1 MYSIGINDNLI
12 EDYRNVV
19 TNAILLDETI
29 VKILS
34 DDKLDLE
41 SADELLWVHLIPQ
54 QYVPYTI
61 TETGSYITYDIDENV
76 VIPHNGTRST
86 YTELTLYF
94 WIFTHK
100 QDALY
105 KGRLRNDI
113 LNRELKLLFNDNRN
127 IGIAKN
133 HLLYSKVYSSG
144 NYDYMGR
151 HMAFKITDWADE
163 VRYGKK

>member
-1 MYSIGINDNLI
+1 MIKYVNEKDFEKEISGERVLVDFFATWCGPCKMLGLVMEKFDSKGVIP
-12 EDYRNVV
+12 
-19 TNAILLDETI
+19 I
-29 VKILS
+29 VK
-34 DDKLDLE
+34 
-41 SADELLWVHLIPQ
+41 A
-54 QYVPYTI
+54 
-61 TETGSYITYDIDENV
+61 DIDENV

>member
-1 MYSIGINDNLI
+1 MYAN
-12 EDYRNVV
+12 
-19 TNAILLDETI
+19 
-29 VKILS
+29 
-34 DDKLDLE
+34 
-41 SADELLWVHLIPQ
+41 VHLLPDSHHLCEECLQ
-54 QYVPYTI
+54 AFTFSPSSVTLRAPP
-61 TETGSYITYDIDENV
+61 S
-76 VIPHNGTRST
+76 P

-113 LNRELKLLFNDNRN
+113 LNRELKLLFNDNKN